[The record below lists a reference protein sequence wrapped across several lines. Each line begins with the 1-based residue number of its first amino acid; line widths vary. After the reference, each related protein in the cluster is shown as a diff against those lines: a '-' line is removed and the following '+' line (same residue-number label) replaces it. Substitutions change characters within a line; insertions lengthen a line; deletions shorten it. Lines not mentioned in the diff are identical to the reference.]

1 MFGAWDRTLVN
12 ERLPWQDCDSGA
24 CRSRLTYER
33 DRMSNVIKFER
44 PPEPKAPK
52 PKKTLSPSLRKGLV
66 WAGVVIAF
74 AATWAYFS
82 VFGG

>member
-1 MFGAWDRTLVN
+1 
-12 ERLPWQDCDSGA
+12 
-24 CRSRLTYER
+24 
-33 DRMSNVIKFER
+33 MSNVIKFER